1 MTAPFHSNSTVLLFF
16 PTFGQGGVEK
26 MQCHLAN
33 GLTEQ
38 GVSVVFMTR
47 ENASASLQNLSDQV
61 TLLQFEEGNRDYW
74 AERLDTYLNQHQVAL
89 VISGKFRDDQ
99 ILSQISTRHPHTR
112 FMARIGM
119 ALSIRNQQRYR
130 NPFSRWY
137 YRYKTQKT
145 YRKLDGFIANSQA
158 VAEELAEFAKVP
170 LTQINIL
177 PNPTITPELAT
188 LSQQAPEP
196 AYDWQDQRPVILA
209 IGRLAK
215 AKGFDTLLKAF
226 ALLNQTQSCRLV
238 ILGSGNKRQA
248 LIELADQLGISTSV
262 FLPGYVKNPY
272 AWLQRCSLF
281 VLSSRWEGCP
291 NVLIEA
297 LATGTPVVST
307 ACTGAIQEIL
317 QQSRYGSMVP
327 IGDVNALA
335 LAMEKTLQNPH
346 PPEFLKEAALP
357 YYQQQSCQN
366 YIQALNLV

>member
-1 MTAPFHSNSTVLLFF
+1 MSVKPQANQTVLIFF

-38 GVSVVFMTR
+38 GIDVVFMTR
-47 ENASASLQNLSDQV
+47 KNASDSLKNLSQNA
-61 TLLQFEEGNRDYW
+61 TLLQFEDGDRNYW
-74 AERLDTYLNQHQVAL
+74 AERLETYLNQHPVAI

-99 ILSQISTRHPHTR
+99 ILSQISARHPNTR
-112 FMARIGM
+112 FLARIGM
-119 ALSIRNQQRYR
+119 ALAVRNQQRYR
-130 NPFSRWY
+130 NPLNRWY
-137 YRYKTQKT
+137 YRYRTWQA

-158 VAEELAEFAKVP
+158 VAEELAQFARVP
-170 LTQINIL
+170 LTQINVL
-177 PNPTITPELAT
+177 TNPTITPELAT
-188 LSQQAPEP
+188 LSRQTPEP
-196 AYDWQDQRPVILA
+196 DYDWNDQRPVILA

-226 ALLNQTQSCRLV
+226 AQLNQKKPSRLV
-238 ILGSGNKRQA
+238 ILGNGNKRETLTQ
-248 LIELADQLGISTSV
+248 LAGHLNINDSV
-262 FLPGYVKNPY
+262 FLPGYVRNPY

-307 ACTGAIQEIL
+307 QCTGAIQEIL
-317 QQSRYGSMVP
+317 QQNRYGPVVP

-335 LAMEKTLQNPH
+335 LAMEHTLNNPP
-346 PPEFLKEAALP
+346 PPEFLKQAALP

-366 YIQALNLV
+366 YIQALNLA